1 MKNHS
6 NTNYRRDKIPT
17 WINTLTIVVICILL
31 FQMVS
36 AFINPSWAYGAFENI
51 DANRQ
56 AILTLAG
63 RNFVMIIVTLI
74 ALKSQ
79 NAMFFTFT
87 FLMNFAREFYD
98 MVLVG
103 YLDHFSLK
111 GIGMMLTFMIFLIP
125 YIFALK
131 KLRQLASVSD

>member
-1 MKNHS
+1 MKS
-6 NTNYRRDKIPT
+6 NTNYSRDKIPT
-17 WINTLTIVVICILL
+17 WINIITVVVIGILL
-31 FQMVS
+31 FQMY
-36 AFINPSWAYGAFENI
+36 ACFFNPSLAYGTFENI

-63 RNFVMIIVTLI
+63 RNFVMIVITLL

-79 NAMFFTFT
+79 NALFLALT

-98 MVLVG
+98 MILVG

-111 GIGMMLTFMIFLIP
+111 GIGMMLTFLVFLIP

-131 KLRQLASVSD
+131 KLRQLASKTD